1 MCRSR
6 GTVTAYW
13 WVDRCLPGV
22 VASLIITAAVAA
34 SHLLMKRHVTQVTE
48 RQNTH
53 IEELTASQTAELS
66 GGRDQKENAG

>member
-1 MCRSR
+1 M
-6 GTVTAYW
+6 TYW
-13 WVDRCLPGV
+13 LVDRCLPGV

-66 GGRDQKENAG
+66 GGHNREGDAG